1 MIYTC
6 FKKYQIP
13 PCLCFLHSF
22 HYSPVPMNN
31 KLKTDTKTSVVTF
44 MFQASGKYRI
54 QSKGLEKI
62 YGADCSKSV

>member
-31 KLKTDTKTSVVTF
+31 KLKTDTKTSVVIF